1 MYVCGWKFMQEKYRL
16 ITISEKK
23 EKKKDGHSHA
33 QV

>member
-1 MYVCGWKFMQEKYRL
+1 MYVAGNSCRRITDLL